1 MTIFTII
8 LSQLLFQ
15 FTNNPVDNCHGETK
29 VSWYGEVFHRR
40 KTANGETFDM
50 NALTCASPTLPF
62 GTRIKITNPSNG
74 KTVIVRVNDRGSYKV
89 NKNGKHIP
97 HPKRSFDISKAAF
110 QSIANL
116 NKGTIRVE
124 FVILK

>member
-1 MTIFTII
+1 MNII
-8 LSQLLFQ
+8 LSIISVLIMNMNTL
-15 FTNNPVDNCHGETK
+15 TGETE
-29 VSWYGEVFHRR
+29 VSWYGEAFHGR

-74 KTVIVRVNDRGSYKV
+74 KTVIVRVNDRGPYKMD
-89 NKNGKHIP
+89 KSGKALRPLQP
-97 HPKRSFDISKAAF
+97 HPKRSFDLSKAAF

-116 NKGTIRVE
+116 NKGTVHVE
-124 FVILK
+124 FAILK

>member
-29 VSWYGEVFHRR
+29 VSWYGEAFHGR

-74 KTVIVRVNDRGSYKV
+74 KTVIVRVNDRGPWKLV
-89 NKNGKHIP
+89 NGRYIP
-97 HPKRSFDISKAAF
+97 HPKRSFDLSKAAF